1 MLTVSSTDRIF
12 ILAGAGV
19 SAEKRHSNFSSI
31 EMQPTWLRDWMTS
44 MREKLKAA

>member
-19 SAEKRHSNFSSI
+19 SAEKRHSNFRSVGGLWDVGISVLI
-31 EMQPTWLRDWMTS
+31 LLRS
-44 MREKLKAA
+44 P